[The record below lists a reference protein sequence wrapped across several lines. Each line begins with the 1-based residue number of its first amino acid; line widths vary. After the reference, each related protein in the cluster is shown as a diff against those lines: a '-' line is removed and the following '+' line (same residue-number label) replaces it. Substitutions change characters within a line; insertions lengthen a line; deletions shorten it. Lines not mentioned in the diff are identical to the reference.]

1 MGRSVWPVCIREER
15 EGEGIWKVSI
25 FNLGEGRA
33 RRMGRTVSLP
43 TAPPTNLESEREWI
57 MDGEGR
63 KKRGSGTYHA
73 ANWTDTVLVN
83 IVQTPQVTLTLIYPD
98 FV

>member
-1 MGRSVWPVCIREER
+1 MVALSISRESLPNLGRSVWPVCIREER

-25 FNLGEGRA
+25 FNLGGE
-33 RRMGRTVSLP
+33 RRRRRRVSLP

-63 KKRGSGTYHA
+63 KKRGWGTYR
-73 ANWTDTVLVN
+73 T
-83 IVQTPQVTLTLIYPD
+83 IPVQLTGRTPFT
-98 FV
+98 